1 MANGIFLGM
10 MDVDDGAGGDGDGND
25 SGDGDGN
32 DSGDGGVD
40 GGDQVVGKAAL
51 RVRCLLEENLQVPA
65 KHHRQSDRQIH

>member
-1 MANGIFLGM
+1 M
-10 MDVDDGAGGDGDGND
+10 MDIDDGSG
-25 SGDGDGN
+25 GDGDGN

-40 GGDQVVGKAAL
+40 GGGQVVGKAAL